1 MGFRRDAQPRPL
13 PGPPAPRVLDLLIA
27 RGLAPPFSCRE
38 GICGAC
44 ACQITGGKVEMAHNE
59 VLEAEDVA
67 GGYILACQS
76 LALTPEVRVTYE

>member
-1 MGFRRDAQPRPL
+1 
-13 PGPPAPRVLDLLIA
+13 
-27 RGLAPPFSCRE
+27 
-38 GICGAC
+38 
-44 ACQITGGKVEMAHNE
+44 MAHNE